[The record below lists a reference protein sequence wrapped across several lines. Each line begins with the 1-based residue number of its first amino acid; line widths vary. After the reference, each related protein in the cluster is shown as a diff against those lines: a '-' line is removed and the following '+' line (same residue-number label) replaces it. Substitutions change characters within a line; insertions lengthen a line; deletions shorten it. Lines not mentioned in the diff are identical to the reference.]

1 MIIIHSPIV
10 YYSISYQYL
19 PSFDAAYV
27 MKNVNNKQTIPAS
40 MRCIQLRCRRLSNNP
55 SHRSY
60 QIHMRNLMFS
70 CKRAYVN
77 DGSRLGSSTQIKI
90 STISSA
96 ATITLHYVTIR
107 RTSLQK
113 VYAAD
118 HHLTLRRTSL
128 DQTVYA
134 ADITCVQ
141 VSDNSLSCFM

>member
-40 MRCIQLRCRRLSNNP
+40 MRCIQSRCRRLSN
-55 SHRSY
+55 
-60 QIHMRNLMFS
+60 IHKLHAYMRNLMFS

-118 HHLTLRRTSL
+118 HHLRRTSL